1 MKNITADFTNMH
13 HPYKGLVVYRST
25 EEKPDYYVEAYD
37 FNEVGKMVNPH
48 PLSLQESQHLAATLQ
63 TSSEL
68 SDSYLQCLEL
78 MPAKLLYMRQGT
90 NGFAIW
96 YTPAMKHF
104 LAFTPD
110 LKIPDGKYPVP
121 PMVWKASRSGVSV
134 FALAKDESPTM
145 KTILYKAPFFDVH
158 ENGSVCMGT
167 VDIDI
172 DRHTHL
178 EAFMSK
184 WEEYF
189 FNSKFSHVLDDK
201 SPVKGNIIQLWQ
213 SLKDSRRKFPFSC
226 LVKHPFTLKKL
237 IA

>member
-1 MKNITADFTNMH
+1 MH
-13 HPYKGLVVYRST
+13 HPYKGLVVYRSV
-25 EEKPDYYVEAYD
+25 EEAPDYYVEAYD
-37 FNEVGKMVNPH
+37 FNDAGKMVNPH
-48 PLSLQESQHLAATLQ
+48 PLSLQESRQLAATLQ

-68 SDSYLQCLEL
+68 SDSYLQCREL
-78 MPAKLLYMRQGT
+78 MPAKLLYTRQGT

-96 YTPAMKHF
+96 YTPAITHF

-110 LKIPDGKYPVP
+110 LKIPDGEYPVP
-121 PMVWKASRSGVSV
+121 PMLWKASRTGVTV
-134 FALAKDESPTM
+134 FALTKNETPTL
-145 KTILYKAPFFDVH
+145 KTTLFKAPFFNVH
-158 ENGSVCMGT
+158 DDGNVCMGT

-172 DRHTHL
+172 DPHTHL

-189 FNSKFSHVLDDK
+189 FNSRFSHVLGGK

-213 SLKDSRRKFPFSC
+213 SLKDSRRKFPVSC
-226 LVKHPFTLKKL
+226 LLKHSITLKKL